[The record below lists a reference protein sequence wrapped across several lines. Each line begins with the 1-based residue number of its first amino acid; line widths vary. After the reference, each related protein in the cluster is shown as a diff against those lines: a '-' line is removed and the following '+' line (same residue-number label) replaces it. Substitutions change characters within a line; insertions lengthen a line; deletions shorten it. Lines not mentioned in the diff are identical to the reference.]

1 MLHKYSML
9 QNMRTRHN
17 NSPGKLQHMAV
28 KFIDEF
34 LGLVASY

>member
-1 MLHKYSML
+1 MLR
-9 QNMRTRHN
+9 NMRIRHN
-17 NSPGKLQHMAV
+17 NSPGELQHVTV